1 VECQVST
8 VFPRPQ
14 TYWCHDRPVE
24 VEALGERKSL
34 RAYRSL
40 LKSIPKHPPQ
50 DQYLVCRI

>member
-1 VECQVST
+1 VKCQVST

-14 TYWCHDRPVE
+14 TYWAHDRPVE
-24 VEALGERKSL
+24 VETLGERKSL

-40 LKSIPKHPPQ
+40 LNSIPKHPPQ

>member
-1 VECQVST
+1 VECQGVNRLSKAADLLVARQAGGGET
-8 VFPRPQ
+8 
-14 TYWCHDRPVE
+14 
-24 VEALGERKSL
+24 LGERKSL